1 MPKSREEM
9 PPSFIRFI
17 GWVSAFFAV
26 LGFVGAVWLAVAD
39 AHDHADAL
47 RFDAA
52 PICPASTP
60 LTATDDCKAELP
72 ATVVSIKVGRGKVP
86 LRTFTLRTSTDDL
99 VVAYVNAGPA
109 PHVGDDADVIVWRE
123 RCVLLR
129 SDGDGDITTLD
140 DPAAGQSN
148 LGVGVLA
155 LLGLTVLFESVSAG
169 SFLYFTVDRERVV
182 AAFLLAAVPLVVTL
196 GMRIAH
202 AYDAVIV
209 ASIAVPVLVAAL
221 WIVWPRL
228 AWAKGRQPAL
238 WR

>member
-1 MPKSREEM
+1 M
-9 PPSFIRFI
+9 PPSFIRVI
-17 GWVSAFFAV
+17 GWVSAFFATV
-26 LGFVGAVWLAVAD
+26 AAVGTVWLAVAD
-39 AHDHADAL
+39 ANDHADVL

-52 PICPASTP
+52 PICPTSTP
-60 LTATDDCKAELP
+60 LRATSDCKAELP

-99 VVAYVNAGPA
+99 VVAYLDSGPA

-129 SDGDGDITTLD
+129 SDGDGYIAALD
-140 DPAAGQSN
+140 DPATGQSN
-148 LGVGVLA
+148 LGAGVLA
-155 LLGLTVLFESVSAG
+155 LLGFTVLFESVSAG
-169 SFLYFTVDRERVV
+169 SFLYFTVDRERIV

-196 GMRIAH
+196 GLRIAH

-209 ASIAVPVLVAAL
+209 ASIAVPVLVAGL

-228 AWAKGRQPAL
+228 AWAKGQQPTLAQNG
-238 WR
+238 